1 MISLKKNFDYV
12 AMNKLLKER
21 TDKKK
26 LEKEIN
32 RQRIQKQREKYLN
45 LIEKNVEDAKKVEIL
60 SDEYMKKNKKLNNIS

>member
-1 MISLKKNFDYV
+1 
-12 AMNKLLKER
+12 MNKLLKER

-45 LIEKNVEDAKKVEIL
+45 LIEQNIEEAKKVEML
-60 SDEYMKKNKKLNNIS
+60 SDEYMKKNQRLNNIS